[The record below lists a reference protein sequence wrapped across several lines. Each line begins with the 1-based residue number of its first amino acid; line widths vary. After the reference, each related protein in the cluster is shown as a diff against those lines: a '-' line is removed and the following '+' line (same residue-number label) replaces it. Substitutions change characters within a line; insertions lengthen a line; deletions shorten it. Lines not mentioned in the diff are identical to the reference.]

1 MRLPW
6 RPSHSARRYPQG
18 VPDVVNDI
26 DRTYDSKRQHAITS
40 PIMPTYPHIEH
51 YYAAKRELIDYGGS
65 DSELNIRPAFQSCLA
80 AYCGDHRE
88 KLALVPELRALSGVV
103 PDGTV
108 KDTLRM
114 ARGYW
119 EAKDSHDDLDAE
131 ITRKF
136 NRGYP
141 RDNIIFEDSL
151 TAVLVQN
158 REEAMRADMSRPG
171 DLHRLIRSFLDYE
184 LPQIEEFRQAQ
195 RQFKADLPA
204 VLENLRGA
212 VEEAEA
218 ENEEYRAAAA
228 DFLDLCR
235 QSISPDVSA
244 ADVREM
250 LLQHILTEDIF
261 LRVFAED
268 QFHRENDIARRLDA
282 LEQTF
287 FTGDVRRQAIDRLR
301 TYYGAIGRAADDIAD
316 YAEKQGFLKAVYE
329 DFYKAYNPAAAD
341 RLGVV
346 YTPNEVVD
354 FIIRGTDHLLQKHFG
369 RTLADDNVQILDP
382 ATGTGTFITSLIDH
396 LPADRLEYKYLN
408 EIHANEVAILPYY
421 IANLNIEYT
430 YKERT
435 GRYLEFPN
443 LCFVDTLD
451 NLGWQVQRAETA
463 REANVSVAAQQSTFN
478 LGGLST
484 ENWMRVQEQNEKT
497 ISVIIGNPPYNDSAT
512 LWGDGGANREY
523 PEIDRRIRDTY
534 IEESTAQ
541 KTHQYDMYKRFIRWA
556 SDRLA
561 DDGIVAF
568 VTNRAYVDTRQDDGF
583 RRVAAR
589 EFSDIYLLD
598 LGSDVRRNP
607 KISGTTHNVF
617 GIQTGV
623 GIGFFVREKS
633 KVGECNIHYA
643 KREDAEIAAEKLAY
657 LGKADLKTIEFDGVT
672 PDKHG
677 SWLNRGNPDFG
688 GLIPLADKQTKLAKA
703 VDDEQAVFGLFS
715 NGVKTNRDDWVYDF
729 DADRL
734 RNKALFFADTYNAL
748 LDNNDRSYPPVIKWS
763 STLRDIFQ
771 GGEHIAYS
779 DANRLQSLY
788 RPFVTKHYFAEVI
801 MNDRLTRNHN
811 EMFGADFK
819 QPNKVICFLAP
830 GGRPRFSAIAT
841 DQLPS
846 LSLLIDSMQCLP
858 LYRYTREGER
868 VSNITEWG
876 IRRINEHYRE
886 EWGKD
891 SHNIYPDGIGA
902 EDIFAY
908 TYAVLHD
915 PVYFYDYANDL
926 LREFP
931 RLPLYHEFDIWARM
945 GRELLDLHV
954 GFESVEPYPLER
966 VEKSHPAQPSSI
978 KEVAGQARYATQAQA
993 APVEGREPAL
1003 SLPKG
1008 EGDPPKT
1015 RLRADKERGIIALD
1029 DQTSLAG
1036 VPPDAWRYRLGTRS
1050 ALEWV
1055 LDQYKEKKP
1064 RDPTIRER
1072 FNTYRFADHK
1082 ERVIDLLQRVCAV
1095 SVKTMEIVDDMA
1107 YWEDGKLIV
1116 FGDRDKHEWGMM
1128 GLAHWFSEPNDL
1140 EMTIEEWESQ

>member
-1 MRLPW
+1 M
-6 RPSHSARRYPQG
+6 
-18 VPDVVNDI
+18 PD
-26 DRTYDSKRQHAITS
+26 
-40 PIMPTYPHIEH
+40 YPHIEH

-195 RQFKADLPA
+195 KQFKADLPA

-228 DFLDLCR
+228 DFLELCR
-235 QSISPDVSA
+235 QSISPEVSD

-268 QFHRENDIARRLDA
+268 QFHRENDIAGRLDA

-301 TYYGAIGRAADDIAD
+301 TYYGAIGRAADEIAD

-408 EIHANEVAILPYY
+408 EMHANEVAILPYY

-430 YKERT
+430 YKEKT

-451 NLGWQVQRAETA
+451 NMDWQGTGATGDAVTRQGA
-463 REANVSVAAQQSTFN
+463 FN

-497 ISVIIGNPPYNDSAT
+497 ISVIIGNPPYNANQQNENDNNR
-512 LWGDGGANREY
+512 NREY
-523 PEIDRRIRDTY
+523 PEIDRRISETY
-534 IEESTAQ
+534 INASTAQ
-541 KTHQYDMYKRFIRWA
+541 KTKQYDMYKRFIRWA

-561 DDGIVAF
+561 DDGIIGF
-568 VTNRAYVDTRQDDGF
+568 ITNRAYIDTQQDDGF
-583 RRVAAR
+583 RKVATQ
-589 EFSDIYLLD
+589 EFSDLYIVD
-598 LGSDVRRNP
+598 LGGDVRKN
-607 KISGTTHNVF
+607 SGVGNIF
-617 GIQTGV
+617 GIMTGV
-623 GIGFFVREKS
+623 AIGFFVRRSVSQGVGKVHCYSLDDTQSGAQKLSELQKINIGDIDFTDIVPDWKS
-633 KVGECNIHYA
+633 NWLNQSNPEF
-643 KREDAEIAAEKLAY
+643 EKLM
-657 LGKADLKTIEFDGVT
+657 
-672 PDKHG
+672 
-677 SWLNRGNPDFG
+677 
-688 GLIPLADKQTKLAKA
+688 PLANRQTKLAKRIG
-703 VDDEQAVFGLFS
+703 DEQAVFRLYS
-715 NGVKTNRDDWVYDF
+715 LGVVTNRDGWVYDF
-729 DADRL
+729 NSRHLLSKVSWLVDKYEQTRAQYGGRDVDDRAL
-734 RNKALFFADTYNAL
+734 RTD
-748 LDNNDRSYPPVIKWS
+748 IKW
-763 STLRDIFQ
+763 TRDLKRQLRLDIQ
-771 GGEHIAYS
+771 NTVRTS
-779 DANRLQSLY
+779 DVRKATY
-788 RPFVTKHYFAEVI
+788 RPF
-801 MNDRLTRNHN
+801 TRRFLYYNQNLN
-811 EMFGADFK
+811 EMQYQMPQVFPHR
-819 QPNKVICFLAP
+819 QPDDNKVLCFQAT
-830 GGRPRFSAIAT
+830 GARRPFAALAT
-841 DQLPS
+841 DRVADLHLFFDGTQS
-846 LSLLIDSMQCLP
+846 LP
-858 LYRYTREGER
+858 LYRYTPEGER

-876 IRRINEHYRE
+876 IRRIDEHYRK

-891 SHNIYPDGIGA
+891 FHNIYPDGIGA

-915 PVYFYDYANDL
+915 PVYRYDYANDL

-931 RLPLYHEFDIWARM
+931 RLPLYHEFDVWARM

-966 VEKSHPAQPSSI
+966 VEKSQPAQPSSI
-978 KEVAGQARYATQAQA
+978 KEVAGPARYVTQAQPT
-993 APVEGREPAL
+993 PV
-1003 SLPKG
+1003 
-1008 EGDPPKT
+1008 EGDPPKP
-1015 RLRADKERGIIALD
+1015 RLRADKERGIITLD

-1036 VPPDAWRYRLGTRS
+1036 VPPGAWRYRLGSRS

-1072 FNTYRFADHK
+1072 FDTYRFADHK

-1107 YWEDGKLIV
+1107 YWEGGKLIV